1 MVKIKKKDLAFLFL
15 SVAVLVVMGGSHNP
29 LMFGNAAEAAFY
41 RLAQGKDIRM
51 LFFYCKNISLP
62 TCLAKQSLF
71 CKQSNWFY
79 LLKKKKENI
88 TTKAAYA
95 HRGVLF
101 SFIHLS
107 YSVL

>member
-79 LLKKKKENI
+79 LLKKKKKI
-88 TTKAAYA
+88 
-95 HRGVLF
+95 
-101 SFIHLS
+101 
-107 YSVL
+107 